1 LLIHTEELSLLA
13 PQVLQVPLADPFRTL
28 LKLCR
33 QRRVV
38 TCAET
43 LPFST
48 FLRFV
53 CPKPVLANVWFGVY
67 KCCKKRF
74 RAPVELAT
82 VAIARASLHIIAPMV
97 GRQPSPLTDP
107 SMASHPSAI
116 V

>member
-1 LLIHTEELSLLA
+1 
-13 PQVLQVPLADPFRTL
+13 
-28 LKLCR
+28 
-33 QRRVV
+33 V

-53 CPKPVLANVWFGVY
+53 CPKPVLPNFLFGDLGI
-67 KCCKKRF
+67 KMLQKRRLF
-74 RAPVELAT
+74 AAPVELAT